1 MPTTVK
7 RLITN
12 QESGSVPAQGA
23 SGRVLGYI
31 GLLGGLTGMSPVAAG
46 TFATYREML
55 CNPTIA
61 IARAASTAPVKLT
74 QWSYEAED
82 GTPDEHVK
90 FIRQSIEPLRRGLVR
105 DMCRAIDFGFAAFE
119 KVWSIEDGK
128 AVVSKCKP
136 LLPEL
141 TRLKVDAHGALV
153 GIENQGIEL
162 SLDYA
167 LVYSHDVEADNWY
180 GRSRLENLRET
191 SWKAWSDTFVKSGQL
206 TTKISSVVPIA
217 EYPDGESP
225 GRDGTTKLNWQH
237 AQDCIERLGSGR
249 GVALPKVFLPGFED
263 LMRAG
268 ADISDL
274 MAWSIRFLETRA
286 GHGAEMLEMLRHW
299 ERLMARGYLAPE
311 RTILEGQFG
320 TKADAQTHTDTLMAS
335 SDEVAGDIIDV
346 VNAGLV
352 DPMLALN
359 FGDSARGTVRITKA
373 STDPK
378 AQEYIRSIVS
388 TVLTNPG
395 NVDLLQTLTDI
406 DAMLDQAGVP
416 KAADV
421 VDITTRDAPSVA
433 EGDDALAKT
442 LSRRI
447 RANLGLSL
455 DRHEFAS
462 TQFNLPED
470 VADKVLAIGRR
481 IADEDILPNGRETT
495 PHITIK
501 YGLAPEDSA
510 AVEAAL
516 RDVAAFDVV
525 IGPVGVFKNDDAD
538 VVKLMVMGSEIHR
551 LNEIISKAVPHT
563 DTHTWYEPHVTLAY
577 CRPGTGEK
585 YSFTIGPGEYIPVR
599 VSHVM
604 FCDRDEKQTMIALRE
619 PEAPPS

>member
-1 MPTTVK
+1 MKADV
-7 RLITN
+7 N
-12 QESGSVPAQGA
+12 QNGRIPAQGA
-23 SGRVLGYI
+23 SSRVLGYV
-31 GLLGGLTGMSPVAAG
+31 GLLGGLAGMAPASAG
-46 TFATYREML
+46 TLSTYREML

-61 IARAASTAPVKLT
+61 IARAAATAPIKLAP
-74 QWSYEAED
+74 WSYEAD
-82 GTPDEHVK
+82 DDVPDEHVA
-90 FIRQSIEPLRRGLVR
+90 FIRGAIEPLRRGLVR

-119 KVWSIEDGK
+119 KVWTIKDGMT
-128 AVVSKCKP
+128 VVSKCKA

-141 TRLKVDAHGALV
+141 TCLKVDAHGTLT
-153 GIENQGIEL
+153 GLENQGVEL
-162 SLDYA
+162 GLDYA
-167 LVYSHDVEADNWY
+167 LVYSYDVEADNWY
-180 GRSRLENLRET
+180 GRSRLENLRDT
-191 SWKAWSDTFVKSGQL
+191 AWRAWTDTFGKSGQL
-206 TTKISSVVPIA
+206 TTKITSVVPIA

-225 GRDGTTKLNWQH
+225 GRDGGMKANWQH
-237 AQDCIERLGSGR
+237 AQECIERLGSGR

-274 MAWSIRFLETRA
+274 MAWTIRFLETRA
-286 GHGAEMLEMLRHW
+286 GHGTEMLEMCRHW

-335 SDEVAGDIIDV
+335 SDEVASDIVEV

-352 DPMLALN
+352 DPMLVRN
-359 FGDSARGTVRITKA
+359 FGEQARGTVRITKA
-373 STDPK
+373 ATDSK
-378 AQEYIRSIVS
+378 VQEFVRSIVS
-388 TVLTNPG
+388 SVLTNPA
-395 NVDLLQTLTDI
+395 NVDLLQTLTDV

-416 KAADV
+416 KAKGV
-421 VDITTRDAPSVA
+421 VSISEGRGQPKA
-433 EGDDALAKT
+433 EATAALAKA

-455 DRHEFAS
+455 DRHEYAS

-470 VADKVLAIGRR
+470 VAAKVRTIGER
-481 IADEDILPNGRETT
+481 IAEEDVLPNGREAT

-501 YGLAPEDSA
+501 YGLDAENAA

-516 RDVAAFDVV
+516 KDVAAFDVV

-563 DTHTWYEPHVTLAY
+563 DTHVWYDPHVTLAY
-577 CRPGTGEK
+577 CKPGTGEK
-585 YSFTIGPGEYIPVR
+585 YSFTIEPGQYIPVR

-604 FCDRDEKQTMIALRE
+604 FCDRDERQTMIVLRE
-619 PEAPPS
+619 PESATT